1 MSAAASTSRHPRRHR
16 DGEREQLLF
25 KTTTARTQ
33 TVEHGSSSLDCD
45 EDDNKN
51 VLGKISTF
59 FLLLFVL
66 SVASA
71 LGVVLTND
79 NTATTK
85 TRALSMLGS
94 SSSGL
99 SASANSYVPYSV
111 ELIPT
116 FAEQR
121 KPLTDFTFY
130 AAVGSCLS
138 EAPKDGRCIDYGS
151 RSTHGASIS
160 EWNVSL
166 VTNMDKAFENRWE
179 FNPPESLS
187 GWDTSGVT
195 SMHWMF
201 FNCHEFNGDVREWQT
216 GNVQDMSGM
225 FYNATKFTR
234 KIDRWDTSSVTNM
247 HGMFQFAASFNK
259 NILGWDTGKVANSAN
274 MFKNATDWYKK
285 FSCPNDSSVPNE
297 CSCTACVKQEEF
309 LESIEECLRL
319 APGGNCEKGSHG
331 AIHLW
336 DVSQVTDMSSAF
348 ENRESF
354 KDVGISNWDVSSVTR
369 MDNMFRNAVSFN
381 GDISKWNVENVQSS
395 HRMFKNAKA
404 FDKDIRGWVM
414 MHLPLSTFTPTT
426 KTKTMASTM
435 GSSVVSENQT
445 NHASWDMFTGAD
457 AWLIKY
463 GCPHCQQFEGPPR
476 MWSTLNEHPPPSP
489 PLPSPPMSPTPPF
502 DPSKCTSTPAFE
514 NLHECEDTLLH
525 KEDCSVDPSTNE
537 ETCAVEVKVP
547 VLGFCAMKAAINRL
561 NKIECGYL
569 LEETASQTLDSVT
582 TPVNLRGIGNY
593 LDGLATVLETQI
605 APHQTTPND
614 EDPFDFNVAG
624 GVGEKEEEK
633 TDGVYGMI
641 TDKKKGW
648 FPFLSEHQN

>member
-1 MSAAASTSRHPRRHR
+1 
-16 DGEREQLLF
+16 
-25 KTTTARTQ
+25 
-33 TVEHGSSSLDCD
+33 
-45 EDDNKN
+45 
-51 VLGKISTF
+51 
-59 FLLLFVL
+59 
-66 SVASA
+66 
-71 LGVVLTND
+71 
-79 NTATTK
+79 
-85 TRALSMLGS
+85 
-94 SSSGL
+94 
-99 SASANSYVPYSV
+99 
-111 ELIPT
+111 
-116 FAEQR
+116 
-121 KPLTDFTFY
+121 
-130 AAVGSCLS
+130 
-138 EAPKDGRCIDYGS
+138 
-151 RSTHGASIS
+151 
-160 EWNVSL
+160 
-166 VTNMDKAFENRWE
+166 MDKAFENRWE
-179 FNPPESLS
+179 FNPSESLS

-414 MHLPLSTFTPTT
+414 MNLPLSTTPTT
-426 KTKTMASTM
+426 RTKTTASTM

-463 GCPHCQQFEGPPR
+463 GCPHCQQFEGPPG

>member
-45 EDDNKN
+45 EDNNKN

-179 FNPPESLS
+179 FNPSESLS

-404 FDKDIRGWVM
+404 FDKDIRGWM
-414 MHLPLSTFTPTT
+414 MMNLPLSTTPTT
-426 KTKTMASTM
+426 KTKTTASTM

-463 GCPHCQQFEGPPR
+463 GCPHCQQFEGPPG

>member
-1 MSAAASTSRHPRRHR
+1 MSAAALSKTSRLLRGASRGG
-16 DGEREQLLF
+16 DDDDEREQLLP
-25 KTTTARTQ
+25 TTRRR
-33 TVEHGSSSLDCD
+33 
-45 EDDNKN
+45 EDDGIPQAASS
-51 VLGKISTF
+51 LGKIG
-59 FLLLFVL
+59 FLMCALALTLLGTTL
-66 SVASA
+66 SMTTPPTGTS
-71 LGVVLTND
+71 
-79 NTATTK
+79 NTTTK
-85 TRALSMLGS
+85 AAMNAKLGS
-94 SSSGL
+94 ERIG
-99 SASANSYVPYSV
+99 ARGGYVPYSV
-111 ELIPT
+111 ELVPT
-116 FAEQR
+116 TTIQR
-121 KPLTDFTFY
+121 KPVTDVTFFT
-130 AAVGSCLS
+130 AIERCLA
-138 EAPKDGRCIDYGS
+138 EAPTDGKCIDYGS
-151 RSTHGASIS
+151 RSLYGPIP

-166 VTNMDKAFENRWE
+166 VTNMDKAFENRVD
-179 FNPPESLS
+179 FNPESLS
-187 GWDTSGVT
+187 DWDTSQVT

-201 FNCHEFNGDVREWQT
+201 FNCREFNGDVRGWQT
-216 GNVQDMSGM
+216 GNVEDMSGM

-234 KIDRWDTSSVTNM
+234 KIGEWDTSSVTNM

-259 NILGWDTGKVANSAN
+259 NILEWDTGKVANSAN

-285 FSCPNDSSVPNE
+285 FSCPNDSSVPSD

-336 DVSQVTDMSSAF
+336 DVSKVTDMSSAF
-348 ENRESF
+348 ENRELF

-381 GDISKWNVENVQSS
+381 GDISKWNVENVQSA

-414 MHLPLSTFTPTT
+414 MSLPSSTSTPPPTTTMAASLST
-426 KTKTMASTM
+426 A
-435 GSSVVSENQT
+435 VSEKES

-463 GCPHCQQFEGPPR
+463 GCPSCQQFEGPPK

-502 DPSKCTSTPAFE
+502 DPSKCASTPPFE
-514 NLHECEDTLLH
+514 NLHECEDTLIH
-525 KEDCSVDPSTNE
+525 KEECSVDPSTNE
-537 ETCAVEVKVP
+537 ETCAVQVKVP

-569 LEETASQTLDSVT
+569 LEQNTLSTLDALT
-582 TPVNLRGIGNY
+582 TPVNLRGIGDY

-605 APHQTTPND
+605 APAPRDIFASSLAQQ
-614 EDPFDFNVAG
+614 
-624 GVGEKEEEK
+624 EEER
-633 TDGVYGMI
+633 TEEIPSENDGDDDDDDGVYGMI
-641 TDKKKGW
+641 KDRKKGW
-648 FPFLSEHQN
+648 FGF